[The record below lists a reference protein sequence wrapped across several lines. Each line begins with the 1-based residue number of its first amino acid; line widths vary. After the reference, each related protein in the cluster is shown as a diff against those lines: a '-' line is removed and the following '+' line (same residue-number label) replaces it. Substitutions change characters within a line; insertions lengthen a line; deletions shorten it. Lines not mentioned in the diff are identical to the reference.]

1 MEPIKYQPEEFD
13 AEKPGFKES
22 LVKATAAIIVL
33 TLLAIAP
40 AVVIAV
46 WRALL

>member
-1 MEPIKYQPEEFD
+1 MTEEEKKEPTLRET
-13 AEKPGFKES
+13 
-22 LVKATAAIIVL
+22 LNIIVAGIFVL

-46 WRALL
+46 WRELL